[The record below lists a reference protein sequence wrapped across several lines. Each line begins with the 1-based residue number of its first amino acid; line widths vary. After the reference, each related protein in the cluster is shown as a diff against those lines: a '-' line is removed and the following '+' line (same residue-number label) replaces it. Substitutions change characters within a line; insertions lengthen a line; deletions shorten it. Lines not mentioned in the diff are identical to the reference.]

1 MTSNRELQLPGDR
14 VSGYLRWTIALLCLG
29 AAEIHFA
36 VVPEHFEEVWTRGAF
51 FFVVANLQLLL
62 SGLIVWRPSRRILI
76 VTALANAAVAATW
89 MISRAATTSIFGIPA
104 EPLGFADTLS
114 SGLEVAAAAGCLLLL
129 FSRTLATR
137 PVARRLAVPTV
148 AFLGAI
154 VLTLSG
160 LSLTPLVGSS

>member
-1 MTSNRELQLPGDR
+1 
-14 VSGYLRWTIALLCLG
+14 
-29 AAEIHFA
+29 
-36 VVPEHFEEVWTRGAF
+36 
-51 FFVVANLQLLL
+51 
-62 SGLIVWRPSRRILI
+62 
-76 VTALANAAVAATW
+76 
-89 MISRAATTSIFGIPA
+89 
-104 EPLGFADTLS
+104 LGFADTLS